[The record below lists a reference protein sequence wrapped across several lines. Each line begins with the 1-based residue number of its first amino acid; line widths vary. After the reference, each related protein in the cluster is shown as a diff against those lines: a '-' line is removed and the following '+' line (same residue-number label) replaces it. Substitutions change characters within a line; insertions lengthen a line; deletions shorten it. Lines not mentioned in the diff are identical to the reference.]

1 MNDLNAFLAQEPFL
15 AQQPFLAQLQ
25 SAGLHNWAQQL
36 QTALPKLLHRDRHGD
51 LARWYAALQALPDWP
66 VQNIE
71 LDRSSVRV
79 AGAARMDNTQ
89 RAQLQQ
95 TLMQLHPWR
104 KGPFDIFGLSIDT
117 EWRSDWKWDR
127 LKSAIKPLAGRKV
140 LDVGCGNG
148 YHCWRM
154 RGAGA
159 ELVVGIDPTLL
170 FVMQFY
176 ALQHFIRDAHVGVLP
191 LGIEQLPP
199 KLRAFDTVFSMGV
212 LYHRR
217 SPFDHLLELREA
229 LRPGGEL
236 VLETLVIDG
245 GAGTIL
251 LPDDR
256 YARMNNVW
264 FIPTTATLSQWL
276 KKIGFKNPQL
286 VNVTSTTIEEQRETP
301 WMTFQSLAQ
310 CLDPGDP
317 TRTIEGYP
325 APKRAI
331 FVAEAP

>member
-1 MNDLNAFLAQEPFL
+1 MIDY
-15 AQQPFLAQLQ
+15 QPFLEQLRG
-25 SAGLHNWAQQL
+25 AGLNRWAEQL
-36 QTALPKLLHRDRHGD
+36 STTLPDLLRVERHGD
-51 LARWYAALQALPDWP
+51 LAGWYAALQALPDWP
-66 VQNIE
+66 VAEIV
-71 LDRSSVRV
+71 LDRNTVKIG
-79 AGAARMDNTQ
+79 GAKPAAEQ
-89 RAQLQQ
+89 QQLLQD
-95 TLMQLHPWR
+95 TLMALHPWR
-104 KGPFDIFGLSIDT
+104 KGPFELFGTHIDT
-117 EWRSDWKWDR
+117 EWRSDWKWSR
-127 LKSAIKPLAGRKV
+127 LQSHISPLAGRRV

-170 FVMQFY
+170 FVMQFAAIQRY
-176 ALQHFIRDAHVGVLP
+176 VGDARVGVLP

-199 KLRAFDTVFSMGV
+199 KLRFFDTVFSMGV

-245 GAGTIL
+245 RAGEVL
-251 LPDDR
+251 VPDDR

-264 FIPTTATLSQWL
+264 FIPSTATLKNWL
-276 KKIGFKNPQL
+276 KKVGFKNAQ
-286 VNVTSTTIEEQRETP
+286 VANVAATTTEEQRATQ

-310 CLDPGDP
+310 CLDPGDSS
-317 TRTIEGYP
+317 RTVEGYP
-325 APKRAI
+325 APRRAVI
-331 FVAEAP
+331 VATAP